1 MNKLMLS
8 LALLGPALYAEGQ
21 TSVAHPY
28 EIGAEGISYEAIA
41 SPNRSQFQWLSGGF
55 FRYVPQRLGLRAG
68 LAFSQRVIP
77 PDVSSCADCLV
88 GETSSRTLTWRAGG
102 QYALLPQAKWLYSFV
117 DLAYRNTK
125 ATGNYTGGLCGCLN
139 VTETETTKTGG
150 AMVGFGASWQ
160 IVPRIHFGPELYYEG
175 FWGRMTGSYVDNLTG
190 RVNTNGG
197 RRKVAT
203 HTPALRFQA
212 TVSF

>member
-1 MNKLMLS
+1 MSRLILS
-8 LALLGPALYAEGQ
+8 IALLGTVLHAKGQ
-21 TSVAHPY
+21 TSGTHPY

-41 SPNRSQFQWLSGGF
+41 SPNRSQFQGLSGGF
-55 FRYVPQRLGLRAG
+55 FRYAPQRLGLRTG
-68 LAFSQRVIP
+68 LNFSQRVIP
-77 PDVSSCADCLV
+77 PDVSNCADCLA
-88 GETSSRTLTWRAGG
+88 GETSRRTLTWRVGG
-102 QYALLPQAKWLYSFV
+102 QYTLLPQAKWLYSFV
-117 DLAYRNTK
+117 DVAYRNTK
-125 ATGNYTGGLCGCLN
+125 STGSYTGGFCGCLN

-175 FWGRMTGSYVDNLTG
+175 FWGRITSSSVDNLTG
-190 RVNTNGG
+190 RVNVSAGS
-197 RRKVAT
+197 RKVAT